1 MILFPRTHTGA
12 FGQVLAF
19 DREICS
25 VTKSSAY
32 DLGLQLMQERVEHSQ
47 NAEQG
52 KEKLTC
58 REERCGLNSID
69 TRAQADDFG
78 VFRHTR

>member
-1 MILFPRTHTGA
+1 
-12 FGQVLAF
+12 
-19 DREICS
+19 
-25 VTKSSAY
+25 
-32 DLGLQLMQERVEHSQ
+32 LGLQLMQERVEHSQ